1 MLETKQ
7 KFEDTVPTYKLSSVV
22 LIRFYWLGKS
32 FGLSK
37 SLVIMDFMSHLVE
50 DQLGVTHDCQVK
62 HATLQCSFHSH
73 NKRGVFSHMD

>member
-37 SLVIMDFMSHLVE
+37 SLVIMDSGE
-50 DQLGVTHDCQVK
+50 AR
-62 HATLQCSFHSH
+62 HAAMQFP
-73 NKRGVFSHMD
+73 FP